1 MSRARATAIAVVAVV
16 AAACAGD
23 DDDRGAAT
31 VSSDFTDG
39 ADEWIADLSDYTA
52 ATRPDDFVAETGVD
66 PPGDVGGDGYFHLGA
81 TNTSDDAFMYLRRQ
95 VDRDEID
102 PGQAY
107 TVDYDIAVASGAP
120 SGCAGIGGA
129 PGESVWLEV
138 GAVDVEPV
146 TTTVDG
152 GERTELVVDKGGQS
166 QAGPDA
172 VVAGVIANGIPCE
185 EALADDEPDFRIV
198 EFAGSLDQPVTADA
212 DGSLWLFVGT
222 DSGFEGRTDLY
233 YDRLEFELR
242 PQSQIGRASCR
253 ERVCHRV

>member
-1 MSRARATAIAVVAVV
+1 MSRGRGAAIVVAVV
-16 AAACAGD
+16 AAACGGG

-31 VSSDFTDG
+31 VTSDFTDG
-39 ADEWIADLSDYTA
+39 ADGWVADIADFTA
-52 ATRPDDFVAETGVD
+52 ATRPDDFVAETAVA
-66 PPGDVGGDGYFHLGA
+66 PPGGADGDGYFHLGA
-81 TNTSDDAFMYLRRQ
+81 TNTSDDLFMYLRRE
-95 VDRDEID
+95 VDRSEID

-107 TVDYDIAVASGAP
+107 AVDYDIAVASNAP
-120 SGCAGIGGA
+120 SNCAGIGGA
-129 PGESVWLEV
+129 PGESVWVKV

-146 TTTVDG
+146 TVTVDG

-166 QAGPDA
+166 EAGPDA

-185 EALADDEPDFRIV
+185 EALADDDPEFRIV
-198 EFAGSLDQPVTADA
+198 ELQGSLDQPVTADD

-242 PQSQIGRASCR
+242 PLSA
-253 ERVCHRV
+253 ELP